1 MPAQVRLS
9 GGPSFLSAARDFWME
24 TPREGQKGL
33 GVCFEAKS
41 ICQFILPSADWLL
54 VPKVSAFFCSLNN
67 RGEFSLR
74 KMTGLT

>member
-1 MPAQVRLS
+1 
-9 GGPSFLSAARDFWME
+9 ME

-74 KMTGLT
+74 KMTGLEADKAEGVDLSYSFQIFQMY